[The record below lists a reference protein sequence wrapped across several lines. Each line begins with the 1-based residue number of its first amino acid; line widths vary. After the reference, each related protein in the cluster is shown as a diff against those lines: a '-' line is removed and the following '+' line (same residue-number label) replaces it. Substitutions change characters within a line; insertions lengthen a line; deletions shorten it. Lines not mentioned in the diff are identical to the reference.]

1 VKDLT
6 TQLWKKIMIGL
17 GVSSLLLAGC
27 NNNEG
32 AENTDKPEENAQEEQ
47 TDETTNPLEEQ
58 TAQILEEASDME
70 EAKDIPEE
78 EKQAILDAFNEYIE
92 SFNDEDVERYMATLS
107 KTPVNFTLEDE
118 EEAVNNVF
126 SKLDVRR
133 KASNVKIIN
142 YQGKKADVYA
152 ELEVTTKD
160 PNSDREATTTGRQ
173 LTIFQK
179 TDEGWKV
186 SMIRV
191 MQDSG
196 DKATDTESGTESE

>member
-1 VKDLT
+1 MT
-6 TQLWKKIMIGL
+6 TQLWKKFMIGL

-27 NNNEG
+27 NNNEN
-32 AENTDKPEENAQEEQ
+32 AENTDKPDESTQEEQ
-47 TDETTNPLEEQ
+47 TEEASNPLEEE
-58 TAQILEEASDME
+58 TAQILED
-70 EAKDIPEE
+70 AKDMKEAEDIPAE

-92 SFNDEDVERYMATLS
+92 SFNNENVERYLATLS
-107 KTPVNFTLEDE
+107 KTPVNFTLEE
-118 EEAVNNVF
+118 EEAAVNNVF

-191 MQDSG
+191 KQDEG
-196 DKATDTESGTESE
+196 EDAADTESESETE

>member
-1 VKDLT
+1 MT

-27 NNNEG
+27 NNNEQG
-32 AENTDKPEENAQEEQ
+32 AENTDKPEETQEEA
-47 TDETTNPLEEQ
+47 TNPLEEQ
-58 TAQILEEASDME
+58 TAQILEDAENLE
-70 EAKDIPEE
+70 EAKDVPQE

-92 SFNDEDVERYMATLS
+92 SFNDEDVDRYLATLS
-107 KTPVNFTLEDE
+107 DTPINFTLEE
-118 EEAVNNVF
+118 EEAAVNNVF

-133 KASNVKIIN
+133 EASNVKIIN

-152 ELEVTTKD
+152 DLEVVTKD
-160 PNSDREATTTGRQ
+160 PDSDKQATTSGKQ

-186 SMIRV
+186 SMIKV
-191 MQDSG
+191 MKNKD
-196 DKATDTESGTESE
+196 ESESASDSE

>member
-1 VKDLT
+1 MT
-6 TQLWKKIMIGL
+6 TQLWKKFMIGL

-32 AENTDKPEENAQEEQ
+32 TENTDKPEDNTQEEQ
-47 TDETTNPLEEQ
+47 TTEETANPYEEE
-58 TAQILEEASDME
+58 TAQILDDAQEMEEAS
-70 EAKDIPEE
+70 DIPEE
-78 EKQAILDAFNEYIE
+78 EKQAIMDAFNEYIE

-107 KTPVNFTLEDE
+107 ETPVNFTLEE
-118 EEAVNNVF
+118 EEAAVNNVF

-133 KASNVKIIN
+133 KASNVKIVN

-160 PNSDREATTTGRQ
+160 PNSDRQATTHGRQ

-191 MQDSG
+191 MQDPEE
-196 DKATDTESGTESE
+196 KAAESESESDSE

>member
-1 VKDLT
+1 
-6 TQLWKKIMIGL
+6 MIGL

-27 NNNEG
+27 NNNENAG
-32 AENTDKPEENAQEEQ
+32 NTDKPDESTQEEQ
-47 TDETTNPLEEQ
+47 TEESANPLEEQ
-58 TAQILEEASDME
+58 TAQILEEAKDMK
-70 EAKDIPEE
+70 EAADIPEE

-92 SFNDEDVERYMATLS
+92 SFNDEDAERYMATLS
-107 KTPVNFTLEDE
+107 KTPVNFTLEE
-118 EEAVNNVF
+118 EEAAVNNVF

-191 MQDSG
+191 KQDEG
-196 DKATDTESGTESE
+196 EDAADTESESETE

>member
-1 VKDLT
+1 LT
-6 TQLWKKIMIGL
+6 KQLWKKIMIGL

-32 AENTDKPEENAQEEQ
+32 SEENTDKPEENTQEEQ
-47 TDETTNPLEEQ
+47 TTEESANPLEEQ
-58 TAQILEEASDME
+58 TAQILDDAAEME
-70 EAKDIPEE
+70 EPADIPEE

-107 KTPVNFTLEDE
+107 ETPVNFTLKE
-118 EEAVNNVF
+118 EEAAVNNVF
-126 SKLDVRR
+126 SKLDVQRE
-133 KASNVKIIN
+133 ASNVKIIN

-186 SMIRV
+186 SLIRV

-196 DKATDTESGTESE
+196 DKASDTETDTETE